1 MIIDFNNKDI
11 LISGATGNLGKSMVN
26 FFSKYN
32 SYIHATSTNY
42 NFVKKFNFGLIIKPV
57 PPNCQS

>member
-42 NFVKKFNFGLIIKPV
+42 NFVKKFNNFKKKIKI
-57 PPNCQS
+57 